1 MSNIEDT
8 IATIELLQS
17 MYCGDDEFS
26 FCTTQ
31 DQDAY
36 DRMLKAMEDGDNDK
50 PVTTESIRLQLNL
63 PLSSDQED
71 ISSWRLAVTCR
82 FSSDFDIAVASSH
95 NNWLS
100 RDAHQALT
108 RSLQEFECDADDQ
121 PTRVLDSIQ
130 FLQSQAEDTA
140 VKAYLEQQNN
150 AKNNDKDSGPVTF
163 LREWIWFPM
172 IYTREKRGHIIDWAP
187 GYGVTGFLCPG
198 KPGALCMEGID
209 KNVQRFINDIKTVS
223 WSDIPASHRKMSTK
237 WQERHHCDSMQDLNR
252 HRKFPDMTEVTF
264 DLHGAFGNHND
275 LGMLQQWLKE
285 KDCPDAFDHLFD
297 HDS

>member
-50 PVTTESIRLQLNL
+50 PATTESIRLQLNL

-172 IYTREKRGHIIDWAP
+172 IYTREKVGGSFYYIYFILSYTHQQGTSEDISLIGHQAMESLDFYVRENQVHYAWR
-187 GYGVTGFLCPG
+187 
-198 KPGALCMEGID
+198 ALTRLIL
-209 KNVQRFINDIKTVS
+209 FIMCQAVN
-223 WSDIPASHRKMSTK
+223 P
-237 WQERHHCDSMQDLNR
+237 LY
-252 HRKFPDMTEVTF
+252 
-264 DLHGAFGNHND
+264 
-275 LGMLQQWLKE
+275 
-285 KDCPDAFDHLFD
+285 
-297 HDS
+297 